1 MICDYNLGDGQGGRV
16 RARWRVGEG
25 QVEGGVMVR
34 VEGVRAQVEG
44 G

>member
-1 MICDYNLGDGQGGRV
+1 M
-16 RARWRVGEG
+16 GEG

-34 VEGVRAQVEG
+34 VEGVRARWRVGEGLVEG